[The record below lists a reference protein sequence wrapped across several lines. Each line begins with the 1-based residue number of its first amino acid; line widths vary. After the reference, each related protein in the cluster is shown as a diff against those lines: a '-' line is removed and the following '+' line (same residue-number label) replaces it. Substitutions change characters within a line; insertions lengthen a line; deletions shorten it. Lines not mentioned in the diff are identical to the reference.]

1 MVIVVLCAVA
11 IILYGLTVAIAA
23 FINCESLDWYRKK
36 KPRVEA
42 IRMRILLQSTQND
55 EEV

>member
-23 FINCESLDWYRKK
+23 FINRESLDWYRKK